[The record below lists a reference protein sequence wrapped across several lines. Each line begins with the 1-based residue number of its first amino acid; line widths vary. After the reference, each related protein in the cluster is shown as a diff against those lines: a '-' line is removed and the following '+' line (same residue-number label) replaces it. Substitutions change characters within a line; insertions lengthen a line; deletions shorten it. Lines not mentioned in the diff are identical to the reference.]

1 MPRIIGNVELHM
13 GPQQVGGP
21 DDLKRA
27 IVDFID
33 GAKRKLFI
41 AVQELDSADIT
52 RAIIRARQRKV
63 LVKLV
68 LEGDYLTVKK
78 AVVDPFTQTGQNEA
92 NRQLH
97 DAVLRA
103 KIDVKSDFNSKIFHQ
118 KFIVRDGSA
127 VLTGSTNFTD
137 TGISKN
143 LNHVVIIRDR
153 KVANTYTEEFKE
165 IQQGHFGALN
175 EGHDERPR
183 NVTVSDIPIR
193 ILFAPDHAPE
203 MEIMKQMA
211 KTKTRVD
218 FAIFTFAQSSGID
231 DVMIQLTQGSGKR
244 VRGLLDGRAANQ
256 TWAATRPVKNAGAQ
270 LFVTKSKPGHP
281 LGKLHHKLMVIDEQ
295 LIIAGSFN
303 YTGPANRL
311 NDENIIILGDLES
324 RGESKQGQK
333 RLARYALD
341 EINRIQ
347 ATFGHAV

>member
-1 MPRIIGNVELHM
+1 MPKIIGNVELHM

-118 KFIVRDGSA
+118 KFHR
-127 VLTGSTNFTD
+127 T
-137 TGISKN
+137 
-143 LNHVVIIRDR
+143 
-153 KVANTYTEEFKE
+153 
-165 IQQGHFGALN
+165 
-175 EGHDERPR
+175 
-183 NVTVSDIPIR
+183 
-193 ILFAPDHAPE
+193 
-203 MEIMKQMA
+203 
-211 KTKTRVD
+211 
-218 FAIFTFAQSSGID
+218 
-231 DVMIQLTQGSGKR
+231 
-244 VRGLLDGRAANQ
+244 
-256 TWAATRPVKNAGAQ
+256 
-270 LFVTKSKPGHP
+270 
-281 LGKLHHKLMVIDEQ
+281 
-295 LIIAGSFN
+295 
-303 YTGPANRL
+303 
-311 NDENIIILGDLES
+311 
-324 RGESKQGQK
+324 
-333 RLARYALD
+333 
-341 EINRIQ
+341 
-347 ATFGHAV
+347 